1 MTFAL
6 NFVFSAVVFLFV
18 LGILI
23 IIHELGHY
31 TVGRMLGF
39 SIDAFS
45 IGFGPKLLEKKGK
58 YNLWQIRWI
67 LIGGYVKFKGEL
79 YEEEAKDDPG
89 FFYNK
94 KRWERFLVMVSGVLF
109 NIIFAYLVFSFVSL
123 YGIEESIL
131 RDKPPVVGAVEK
143 DSPSEKAGISKGDII
158 VSIDGRKVRNWE
170 EAKEEISSLMQKDY
184 EIEVLRNSKKIVL
197 KVSPMMVEFLKQ
209 PLGYIGVIPAFPP
222 VIGGVQKDSPAEKA
236 GLMPDDEIVSVNGVN
251 INYWDEFSLFIK
263 DSGGNPVDV
272 KVKRGNEYVNLK
284 VIPLYVI
291 TDQRYMIGI
300 NVKDSQF
307 VRYKFPKNFLKAGAM
322 TVQQALLAE
331 RTVEKIFKR
340 KIPLKALSAPP
351 SIAYITGKV
360 ARTGLYNLLFLMGV
374 ISFQLGFFNLLPIPA
389 LDGGQILVLAVE
401 GAIRRDLPEAVKEW
415 ILKLGFG
422 FLLLFF
428 VLILFLDLFKY
439 I

>member
-23 IIHELGHY
+23 VIHELGHY
-31 TVGRMLGF
+31 TIGRMLGF
-39 SIDAFS
+39 SIEAFS
-45 IGFGPKLLEKKGK
+45 IGFGPKLWEKKGK

-67 LIGGYVKFKGEL
+67 LIGGFVKFKGEL
-79 YEEEAKDDPG
+79 YENEAKDDPRC
-89 FFYNK
+89 FYNK

-123 YGIEESIL
+123 CGIEESIL
-131 RDKPPVVGAVEK
+131 RDKPPVIGGVVK
-143 DSPSEKAGISKGDII
+143 DSPAEKAGLSKGDII

-170 EAKEEISSLMQKDY
+170 EAREEISSLMQKDY
-184 EIEVLRNSKKIVL
+184 EMEVLRNNKKAVFTI
-197 KVSPMMVEFLKQ
+197 SPVMIEFLKQ
-209 PLGYIGVIPAFPP
+209 PLGYIGTIPAFPP
-222 VIGGVQKDSPAEKA
+222 VIGGIQKDSPAEKA
-236 GLMPDDEIVSVNGVN
+236 GLTIDDEIVSVNGTK

-263 DSGGNPVDV
+263 DSGGNPVNVGIKRRDV
-272 KVKRGNEYVNLK
+272 YLDLK
-284 VIPLYVI
+284 IVPIFVAAE
-291 TDQRYMIGI
+291 QRYMIGV
-300 NVKDSQF
+300 NVKDSQI
-307 VRYKFPKNFLKAGAM
+307 VRYKFPKNFLKAASM
-322 TVQQALLAE
+322 TIQQALLAI
-331 RTVEKIFKR
+331 RTVKKIFKR
-340 KIPLKALSAPP
+340 KIPLKAFSAPP

-360 ARTGLYNLLFLMGV
+360 AKTGFYNLFFLMGV

-389 LDGGQILVLAVE
+389 LDGGQILILAIE
-401 GAIRRDLPEAVKEW
+401 GTIRRDLPETVKDW

-428 VLILFLDLFKY
+428 VLLLFLDLFKY

>member
-1 MTFAL
+1 
-6 NFVFSAVVFLFV
+6 V

>member
-1 MTFAL
+1 LTFAL

>member
-23 IIHELGHY
+23 IIHEMGHY
-31 TVGRMLGF
+31 ITGRVLGF

-45 IGFGPKLLEKKGK
+45 IGFGPKIWEKKGK

-67 LIGGYVKFKGEL
+67 LMGGYVKFKGEL
-79 YEEEAKDDPG
+79 FEEEAKEDPG

-109 NIIFAYLVFSFVSL
+109 NIIFAYLIFSFVSL
-123 YGIEESIL
+123 YGIEESVL
-131 RDKPPVVGAVEK
+131 RDKPPVVGAVVK
-143 DSPSEKAGISKGDII
+143 DSPSEKAGLSRGDVI

-170 EAKEEISSLMQKDY
+170 EAREEISSLMQKDY
-184 EIEVLRNSKKIVL
+184 EIEVLRNNKKVVL
-197 KVSPMMVEFLKQ
+197 TVSPRMVEFLKQ
-209 PLGYIGVIPAFPP
+209 PLGDIGVIPAFPP
-222 VIGGVQKDSPAEKA
+222 VIGGVQKDSPAEEA
-236 GLMPDDEIVSVNGVN
+236 GLMADDEIISVNGEK
-251 INYWDEFSLFIK
+251 INFWDEFSLFIK

-272 KVKRGNEYVNLK
+272 KVKRGNAYLDLK
-284 VIPLYVI
+284 VVPLYVV
-291 TDQRYMIGI
+291 TEQRYMIGI
-300 NVKDSQF
+300 TVKDSQF
-307 VRYKFPKNFLKAGAM
+307 VRYQLPKNFLKAGTM
-322 TVQQALLAE
+322 IFQQAGLAK

-389 LDGGQILVLAVE
+389 LDGGQILVLAIE
-401 GAIRRDLPEAVKEW
+401 GAIRRDLPEVVKEW

-439 I
+439 V